1 MRPKMAAGAY
11 ARPALGYPEKVC
23 ENLYFEESPVD
34 PQRPNALFRIPGSL
48 KITEPASNI
57 RGLFQADGH
66 ASGKV
71 LIPISA
77 SVVTYDPTTG
87 TVSAL
92 TGSIAGTDRADFAV
106 SQTEAAILANGSI
119 YISNGSAIA
128 IATDADFPSGIT
140 SVASIGQRLLMS
152 AADGKF
158 WYTSVLDFDD
168 ITALNFYTAEL
179 KPDDLVA
186 IRVFGADILLFGT
199 RSIEWWAQT
208 GNDDDPFAWQN
219 GRAIDVGALCRDG
232 IANLDGVPYFVAHDR
247 TVRRIRDGSNAEVIS
262 NAGIAKALESVA
274 ASDVI
279 GGTYSYRNHVFYV
292 LSLPTITYVFDVA
305 TSEWHRAITLGEDFW
320 RWVFFVRAGSK
331 NFVAARADVK
341 FAELSKTYLS
351 DYMPNAST
359 MGTEIASRTNVFLPV
374 TEGEIEVVSV
384 RLEVSHGVG
393 LATGQGS
400 DPVALM
406 RMSKPGDPNNFYSSQ
421 SRRLGVQGKI
431 NQKTIWWR
439 CGRVLP
445 PGATI
450 EFLISDP
457 VDLVISGVA
466 INED

>member
-1 MRPKMAAGAY
+1 MRPQMAASAY
-11 ARPALGYPEKVC
+11 ARPALGFPEKVC
-23 ENLYFEESPVD
+23 ENLYLEESPVD
-34 PQRPNALFRIPGSL
+34 PKRPVALFKIPGSL
-48 KITEPASNI
+48 KKTETASNV

-66 ASGKV
+66 AGGKV
-71 LIPISA
+71 LIPHGT
-77 SVVTYDPTTG
+77 SVATFDPTTDA
-87 TVSAL
+87 VSAL
-92 TGSIAGTDRADFAV
+92 TGSIAGTDRCDFAV
-106 SQTEAAILANGSI
+106 SQTEAAILANSAV
-119 YISNGSAIA
+119 YISNGTAIA
-128 IATDADFPSGIT
+128 IATDVDFPTGIT
-140 SVASIGQRLLMS
+140 SIASIGQRLLMS

-199 RSIEWWAQT
+199 RSIEWWMQT

-219 GRAIDVGALCRDG
+219 GRAIDVGALCRDS

-279 GGTYSYRNHVFYV
+279 GGTYSYHNHVFYV
-292 LSLPTITYVFDVA
+292 LSMPTITYVYDVA
-305 TSEWHRAITLGEDFW
+305 TSEWHRAITNEEDFW
-320 RWVFFVRAGSK
+320 RWVFFVRAGAK

-351 DYMPNAST
+351 DYMADAST
-359 MGTEIASRTNVFLPV
+359 MGTEIVARTNCFLPV
-374 TEGEIEVVSV
+374 TEGEVDVVSV
-384 RLEVSHGVG
+384 RLEVSHGIG

-406 RMSKPGDPNNFYSSQ
+406 RMSKPGDPNNFFA
-421 SRRLGVQGKI
+421 SRSRSLGVQGKI

-439 CGRVLP
+439 CGRATP

-450 EFLISDP
+450 EFSISDP
-457 VDLVISGVA
+457 IDLVISGAAV
-466 INED
+466 NED